1 MTNNLDQF
9 DQSPDFDQESAD
21 GEKKAGIG
29 TNLSNAWRT
38 KPIFKLVVLL
48 ASVAAVIML
57 VINFTTSPPE
67 TERSRVANPPGMTEA
82 PGGKAS
88 PAFIEAQAE
97 ANKQRIQ
104 EAAAVGGTA
113 LPTPLPTGMNTDTR
127 REGDPLVEFRAE
139 MQKQKD
145 EQARQIQALQ
155 QQTQRQQSATIQQ
168 DQQVQQQL
176 GQNYQQQMAQLAQ
189 LWKPVGMNI
198 IGGLEQDYKKSTAT
212 NNQGVNNQNYSSNSV
227 QTSSGGQNMPGS
239 GPGAESGQ
247 PQVSVSDKG
256 AKPLIL
262 AGTVNYG
269 QLLTEANSDVPGPI
283 LAQIVSG
290 PLSGARA
297 IGSFQVG
304 YDLMTLTF
312 NTATLKGKEY
322 RIKALALDPDTTLG
336 GMATEVDHRYF
347 ARVLLPAA
355 ASFVAAFGQ
364 ELGKK
369 PTTVV
374 VAGNGQVISSQA
386 RSGIKDGMYAGLGS
400 AGQTIANFLQQ
411 EGAQTKVLVRIAVG
425 TPMGLFF
432 TESVC
437 SGKYPCTSNELPANR
452 SNAAMP
458 VAARQPA
465 DQALSSSAQ

>member
-1 MTNNLDQF
+1 MTSNLDQF
-9 DQSPDFDQESAD
+9 DQSPDFDEAGD

-48 ASVAAVIML
+48 VAVAAVIVL

-67 TERSRVANPPGMTEA
+67 TERSRVATAPGLTEA

-97 ANKQRIQ
+97 ANRQRIQ
-104 EAAAVGGTA
+104 EAASVGGTA

-127 REGDPLVEFRAE
+127 KEGDPLVEFRAE
-139 MQKQKD
+139 MQKQKE

-189 LWKPVGMNI
+189 LWKPVGMNVI
-198 IGGLEQDYKKSTAT
+198 TGLHDDNKKSSAA
-212 NNQGVNNQNYSSNSV
+212 NSQGVVGQNYSSNGIQS
-227 QTSSGGQNMPGS
+227 SSGMQNVPGS
-239 GPGAESGQ
+239 GPGADSDQ
-247 PQVSVSDKG
+247 LQSPNSQVRETG
-256 AKPLIL
+256 RKPLIS
-262 AGTVNYG
+262 AGTVNYA
-269 QLLTEANSDVPGPI
+269 QLLTEANTDVPGPI

-297 IGSFQVG
+297 IGSFQAG
-304 YDLMTLTF
+304 YELMTLTF
-312 NTATLKGKEY
+312 HTATLKGREY
-322 RIKALALDPDTTLG
+322 KIKALALDPETTLG

-369 PTTVV
+369 PTTITIVD
-374 VAGNGQVISSQA
+374 NQVITSQA
-386 RSGIKDGMYAGLGS
+386 RTGIKDGMYAGLGS

-411 EGAQTKVLVRIAVG
+411 EGAQTKVLIRIAVG

-432 TESVC
+432 TEAVC
-437 SGKYPCTSNELPANR
+437 SGKYPCTD
-452 SNAAMP
+452 AAADARLATAAA
-458 VAARQPA
+458 AARPVP
-465 DQALSSSAQ
+465 QALSSSAP

>member
-29 TNLSNAWRT
+29 ANLSNAWRT
-38 KPIFKLVVLL
+38 KPIFKLIVLL
-48 ASVAAVIML
+48 VGVAAFIAL
-57 VINFTTSPPE
+57 VINMTSSPPE
-67 TERSRVANPPGMTEA
+67 AEQSRVTATPGMTEA

-88 PAFIEAQAE
+88 PAFIEAQDE

-104 EAAAVGGTA
+104 AAAAVGGTA
-113 LPTPLPTGMNTDTR
+113 LPTPLPTGMSTEAR
-127 REGDPLVEFRAE
+127 KEGDPLVEFRAE

-176 GQNYQQQMAQLAQ
+176 GQNYQQQMTQLAT
-189 LWKPVGMNI
+189 LWKPVGMNVI
-198 IGGLEQDYKKSTAT
+198 NGAQDDAKKSSAANSKSAT
-212 NNQGVNNQNYSSNSV
+212 GQAYSPDSMQNSSVAPNA
-227 QTSSGGQNMPGS
+227 PGS
-239 GPGAESGQ
+239 GPGGDSGQAESSASQ
-247 PQVSVSDKG
+247 AREKG
-256 AKPLIL
+256 SKPIIL
-262 AGTVNYG
+262 AGTISYA

-297 IGSFQVG
+297 IGTFQVG
-304 YDLMTLTF
+304 YELMTLTF
-312 NTATLKGKEY
+312 NVATLKGREY
-322 RIKALALDPDTTLG
+322 KIKALALDPDTTLG

-347 ARVLLPAA
+347 ARVVLPAA

-374 VAGNGQVISSQA
+374 VAGNGQVITSQA

-400 AGQTIANFLQQ
+400 AGQTIAGFLQS
-411 EGAQTKVLVRIAVG
+411 EGANTKVLVRIAVG
-425 TPMGLFF
+425 TPMGMFF
-432 TESVC
+432 VESVC
-437 SGKYPCTSNELPANR
+437 AGKYPCNDEPVSRL
-452 SNAAMP
+452 NAA
-458 VAARQPA
+458 VSNRQ
-465 DQALSSSAQ
+465 